1 LARNLELNGSLRLL
15 LHDNGS
21 RSDSIAMRYIADA
34 QLHEIAS
41 SKLAVDSEVEQ
52 GEART
57 IADRNLEA
65 GGNVGRVVEIVSMP
79 SRPSISLTNF
89 A

>member
-1 LARNLELNGSLRLL
+1 
-15 LHDNGS
+15 
-21 RSDSIAMRYIADA
+21 MRYIADA

-41 SKLAVDSEVEQ
+41 SELGVDSEVE

-57 IADRNLEA
+57 IAVPDVAARSMTGTSRQVA
-65 GGNVGRVVEIVSMP
+65 MWAAVVEIVSMP